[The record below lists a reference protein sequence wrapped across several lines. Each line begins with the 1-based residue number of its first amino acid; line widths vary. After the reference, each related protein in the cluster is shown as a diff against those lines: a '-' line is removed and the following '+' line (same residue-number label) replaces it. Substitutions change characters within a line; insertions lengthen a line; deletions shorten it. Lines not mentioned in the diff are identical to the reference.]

1 MGRGYPKKRVSISL
15 NGFTGRRA
23 RLVKE
28 LASGWRS
35 SRNWPRAGDRQGT
48 GLGLAIVKEVA
59 DRHSATIHLD
69 NATPGAGTRC
79 RIIFPTIDK
88 AQ

>member
-1 MGRGYPKKRVSISL
+1 VTARCGTDSEGRVFLEVEDNGQGIPKEAREHI
-15 NGFTGRRA
+15 FERFYRA
-23 RLVKE
+23 
-28 LASGWRS
+28 
-35 SRNWPRAGDRQGT
+35 AGTAGQGT